1 MSEYCINCEATAGEL
16 AATHLVLA
24 SKNETI
30 DGLTAALATARAALR
45 IHADLNGEL
54 SAALQSAQV
63 ERDNARSRAI
73 KDCAAECKNTYE
85 HLWAKSRE
93 QSDEAQEVD
102 YQAKA
107 TGALQCFHTLC
118 EMAAKEGKS

>member
-30 DGLTAALATARAALR
+30 DGLTAALATARDALR

-54 SAALQSAQV
+54 SAALQSTQV
-63 ERDNARSRAI
+63 ERDAAQAVLRDVEWEHTSEFTEDASMCCPICHAMRWGTNG
-73 KDCAAECKNTYE
+73 KHEPGCALE
-85 HLWAKSRE
+85 
-93 QSDEAQEVD
+93 
-102 YQAKA
+102 
-107 TGALQCFHTLC
+107 
-118 EMAAKEGKS
+118 AAKGKP